1 MTAHDAIDR
10 VLARVNDRGGS
21 IHERDLV
28 RRLLSQAQQA
38 LNGAT
43 RDVRGSASFST
54 VPTQPF
60 YRISEV
66 LPACLTI
73 ETIEAGGQEIDPIPF
88 DTLSMLDGNWM
99 RGRADRPEYWA
110 IVGKDLLV
118 LWPAAAS
125 SVAVTVRYV
134 SLAPSLESED
144 DSLVL
149 PDERIDQLLDLVDSV
164 LLLRERK
171 LGEMDVPLARLGLS
185 REQ

>member
-38 LNGAT
+38 LNGSM
-43 RDVRGSASFST
+43 RDVRASASFST

-60 YRISEV
+60 YKISEV

-73 ETIEAGGQEIDPIPF
+73 ETIEVAGQEIDPIPF
-88 DTLSMLDGNWM
+88 DTLSMLDGGWM
-99 RGRADRPEYWA
+99 RSGADRPEYWST
-110 IVGKDLLV
+110 VGKDLLV

-125 SVAVTVRYV
+125 SISVTARYV
-134 SLAPSLESED
+134 RLTPSLDSED
-144 DSLVL
+144 DLLVL

-171 LGEMDVPLARLGLS
+171 LKEMDLPLGRLGLS